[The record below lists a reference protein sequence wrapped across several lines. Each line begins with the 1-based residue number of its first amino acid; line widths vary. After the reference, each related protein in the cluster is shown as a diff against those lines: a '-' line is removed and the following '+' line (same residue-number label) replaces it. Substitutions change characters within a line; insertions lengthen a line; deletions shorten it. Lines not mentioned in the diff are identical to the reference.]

1 MMANCAVF
9 LALMIGCLFVL
20 PTRTRSEPLTL
31 SVMAIMD
38 PNRIVFTVAGAW
50 LALALSRSWRPEPC
64 WIDRIGRILGICWFV
79 ETACAFWL

>member
-1 MMANCAVF
+1 MVITLVIGTFWAVLHGLVGVP
-9 LALMIGCLFVL
+9 LAW
-20 PTRTRSEPLTL
+20 T
-31 SVMAIMD
+31 VMAIVD
-38 PNRIVFTVAGAW
+38 FYRIVFTVAGAW